1 MGDKLS
7 PNGSKSQQLLG
18 MLEKLL
24 VSLIVNWFL
33 WTLIYIFLIT
43 ELNLGSITT
52 GGGKGKHG
60 RKIAHLVAYF
70 GGFFLFL
77 KFAVPLLD

>member
-1 MGDKLS
+1 M
-7 PNGSKSQQLLG
+7 
-18 MLEKLL
+18 
-24 VSLIVNWFL
+24 SLIVNWFL

-43 ELNLGSITT
+43 ELNLWLDYDWRR
-52 GGGKGKHG
+52 KGKT
-60 RKIAHLVAYF
+60 RAEKLAHLVAYF